1 MTYPTDDEGNAYL
14 TLHEAR
20 AGFADMIN
28 RAAYRGE
35 RIALTRRGKVV
46 AALVPA
52 DDLELLQ
59 RVEDDMDIAEAE
71 GILARIDSGQEGTIS
86 IDEFARELGL

>member
-1 MTYPTDDEGNAYL
+1 
-14 TLHEAR
+14 
-20 AGFADMIN
+20 MIN

-52 DDLELLQ
+52 EDLELLQ
-59 RVEDDMDIAEAE
+59 RVEDEMDIAEANE
-71 GILARIDSGQEGTIS
+71 LLARLAKGEEETIS
-86 IDEFARELGL
+86 IEEFAKELGL